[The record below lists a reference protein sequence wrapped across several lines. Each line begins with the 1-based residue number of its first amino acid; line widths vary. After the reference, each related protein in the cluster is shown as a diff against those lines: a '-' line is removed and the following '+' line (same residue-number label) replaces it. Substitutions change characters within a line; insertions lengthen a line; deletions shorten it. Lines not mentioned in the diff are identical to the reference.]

1 MRFKGFVRQIV
12 AVLTILVAISVV
24 APESFAQKKKSS
36 TAKKSSS
43 KKAPVKK
50 KAPAKKKTSSSKKPT
65 SKKKKSSKKRK
76 SKRGRRPVRSIY
88 YNPIPDPIIL
98 SEKNWISTPALPLDS
113 ATAITQSLLTT
124 DSIYTKD
131 WVNAITFVYDSVE
144 FNDLPEEI
152 YLPLINKDEK
162 FSLTWYGKINS
173 EYGKRWGRQHH
184 GLDVDLNIG
193 DTVVAAF
200 DGVVRYAQF
209 NKSGFGNCVVI
220 RHKNGLE
227 TIYGHLCK
235 IEVAENQFVKSGQH
249 IGLGGTSGHSTG
261 PHLHFEM
268 RYKDYS
274 FDPQLLIDLSTQK
287 LITETVIFD
296 KVDLVNYKYPTT
308 SPTINELEKKPA
320 SKSKKSKKGKKT
332 SSKKKK
338 PVKKSTKKKATP
350 SKKAPAKKPVSKKA
364 PVKKAPAKKA
374 PAKKKR

>member
-1 MRFKGFVRQIV
+1 MRLRVFFRQLLA
-12 AVLTILVAISVV
+12 AVTLLVAISIV
-24 APESFAQKKKSS
+24 APEGFAQKKKP
-36 TAKKSSS
+36 TPTKKSTS

-50 KAPAKKKTSSSKKPT
+50 KTIGSKKKSSSKKTSS
-65 SKKKKSSKKRK
+65 KKKKGSKKRK
-76 SKRGRRPVRSIY
+76 SKRSRKPVRSIY

-98 SEKNWISTPALPLDS
+98 SEKNWISTPALPFDS
-113 ATAITQSLLTT
+113 ASLIANQLLST
-124 DSIYTKD
+124 DTIYTND
-131 WVNAITFVYDSVE
+131 WKNAITFVYDSVE

-152 YLPLINKDEK
+152 YLPLISKDEK

-235 IEVAENQFVKSGQH
+235 IDVAENQYVKSGQH

-274 FDPQLLIDLSTQK
+274 FDPQLLIDLTTQQLK
-287 LITETVIFD
+287 TETVIFD
-296 KVDLVNYKYPTT
+296 KVDLVNYRYPTT
-308 SPTINELEKKPA
+308 SPTINELEKKPV
-320 SKSKKSKKGKKT
+320 SKSKKSKKSKKGKKS

-338 PVKKSTKKKATP
+338 PVKKKPTTAKKKATTG
-350 SKKAPAKKPVSKKA
+350 KKPVA
-364 PVKKAPAKKA
+364 KKAPAKKA
-374 PAKKKR
+374 PVKKKR

>member
-1 MRFKGFVRQIV
+1 MRLRVFFRQLLA
-12 AVLTILVAISVV
+12 AVTLLVAISIV
-24 APESFAQKKKSS
+24 APEGFAQKKKP
-36 TAKKSSS
+36 TPTKKSTS

-50 KAPAKKKTSSSKKPT
+50 KTSGSKKKSSSKKTSS
-65 SKKKKSSKKRK
+65 KKKKGSKKRK
-76 SKRGRRPVRSIY
+76 SKRSRKPVRSIY

-98 SEKNWISTPALPLDS
+98 SEKNWISTPALPFDS
-113 ATAITQSLLTT
+113 ASLIANQLLSADT
-124 DSIYTKD
+124 IYTND
-131 WVNAITFVYDSVE
+131 WKNAITFVYDSVE

-152 YLPLINKDEK
+152 YLPLISKDEK

-235 IEVAENQFVKSGQH
+235 IDVAENQYVKSGQH

-274 FDPQLLIDLSTQK
+274 FDPQLLIDLTSQQ
-287 LITETVIFD
+287 LRTETVIFD
-296 KVDLVNYKYPTT
+296 KVDLVNYRYPTT
-308 SPTINELEKKPA
+308 SPTINELEKKPV
-320 SKSKKSKKGKKT
+320 SKSKKSKKSKKGKKS

-338 PVKKSTKKKATP
+338 PVKKKPTTAKKKATTG
-350 SKKAPAKKPVSKKA
+350 KKPVA
-364 PVKKAPAKKA
+364 KKAPAKKA
-374 PAKKKR
+374 PVKKKR

>member
-1 MRFKGFVRQIV
+1 MRYRVFFRQLL
-12 AVLTILVAISVV
+12 AVLTLLVAMSIV
-24 APESFAQKKKSS
+24 APEGLAQKKKASS
-36 TAKKSSS
+36 TKKSSAKKGTAKKKTPVKKKISSS
-43 KKAPVKK
+43 KK
-50 KAPAKKKTSSSKKPT
+50 TS
-65 SKKKKSSKKRK
+65 SKKKKGSKKRK
-76 SKRGRRPVRSIY
+76 SKRGRKPARSIY

-98 SEKNWISTPALPLDS
+98 SEKNWISTPALPIDS
-113 ATAITQSLLTT
+113 SNLIANQLLSS
-124 DSIYTKD
+124 DSIYTND
-131 WVNAITFVYDSVE
+131 WKNAITFVYDSVE
-144 FNDLPEEI
+144 FNDLPDEI
-152 YLPLINKDEK
+152 YLPLISKDEK

-235 IEVAENQFVKSGQH
+235 IDVVENQYVKSGQH

-274 FDPQLLIDLSTQK
+274 FDPQLLIDLSTQQLK
-287 LITETVIFD
+287 TNTVIFD
-296 KVDLVNYKYPTT
+296 KIDLVNYRYPTT
-308 SPTINELEKKPA
+308 SPVIDELEKKPV
-320 SKSKKSKKGKKT
+320 SKSKKSKKGKKSKKT

-338 PVKKSTKKKATP
+338 PSAKKKPT
-350 SKKAPAKKPVSKKA
+350 
-364 PVKKAPAKKA
+364 AKKA
-374 PAKKKR
+374 PAKKKPTKKKR

>member
-1 MRFKGFVRQIV
+1 MRLRPFLRQLLSVIT
-12 AVLTILVAISVV
+12 LLVAISIV
-24 APESFAQKKKSS
+24 APEGFAQQKKPAPTKKA
-36 TAKKSSS
+36 TAKKAPAK

-50 KAPAKKKTSSSKKPT
+50 KTSNSKKST

-76 SKRGRRPVRSIY
+76 SRRGRKPARSIY

-98 SEKNWISTPALPLDS
+98 SEKNWISTPALLIDS
-113 ATAITQSLLTT
+113 STTIANQLLST
-124 DSIYTKD
+124 DSIYTND
-131 WVNAITFVYDSVE
+131 WRNAITFVYDSVG
-144 FNDLPEEI
+144 FKDLPEEI
-152 YLPLINKDEK
+152 YLPLLSKDER

-193 DTVVAAF
+193 DTVIAAF

-209 NKSGFGNCVVI
+209 NKSGYGNCVVI

-227 TIYGHLCK
+227 TLYGHLCK
-235 IEVAENQFVKSGQH
+235 IDVAENQYVKSGQH

-274 FDPQLLIDLSTQK
+274 FDPQLLIDITTQQLK
-287 LITETVIFD
+287 TASIIFD
-296 KVDLVNYKYPTT
+296 KVDLVNYRYPTT
-308 SPTINELEKKPA
+308 SPKIDALERKPTG
-320 SKSKKSKKGKKT
+320 KFRKGRKT

-338 PVKKSTKKKATP
+338 PAKRSSNSSKKKIVPTKKKTTA
-350 SKKAPAKKPVSKKA
+350 AKKT
-364 PVKKAPAKKA
+364 PVKK
-374 PAKKKR
+374 KR

>member
-1 MRFKGFVRQIV
+1 MRFKGFGRQIV
-12 AVLTILVAISVV
+12 TVLTILVAISVV
-24 APESFAQKKKSS
+24 APESFAQKKKSK
-36 TAKKSSS
+36 TIKKTTS
-43 KKAPVKK
+43 K
-50 KAPAKKKTSSSKKPT
+50 KAPAKKKVPVKKKTSSYKKPT
-65 SKKKKSSKKRK
+65 SKKKESSKKRK
-76 SKRGRRPVRSIY
+76 SKKGRKPVRSIY
-88 YNPIPDPIIL
+88 YNPIPNPIIL
-98 SEKNWISTPALPLDS
+98 SEKNWISTPALPIDS
-113 ATAITQSLLTT
+113 ANRITNTLLTT
-124 DSIYTKD
+124 DSIYVKD
-131 WVNAITFVYDSVE
+131 WENAITFVYDSVE

-173 EYGKRWGRQHH
+173 EYGKRWGKQHH

-235 IEVAENQFVKSGQH
+235 IDVVENQYVKSGQH

-308 SPTINELEKKPA
+308 SPTIKELEKKPIKK
-320 SKSKKSKKGKKT
+320 SVKKKTTPSKKT
-332 SSKKKK
+332 PAKK
-338 PVKKSTKKKATP
+338 PVT
-350 SKKAPAKKPVSKKA
+350 KKAPAKK
-364 PVKKAPAKKA
+364 
-374 PAKKKR
+374 R

>member
-1 MRFKGFVRQIV
+1 MRLRVFFRQLLA
-12 AVLTILVAISVV
+12 AVTLLVAISIV
-24 APESFAQKKKSS
+24 APEGFAQKKKP
-36 TAKKSSS
+36 TPTKKSTS

-50 KAPAKKKTSSSKKPT
+50 KNSSSKKPT

-76 SKRGRRPVRSIY
+76 SKRSRRPVRSIY

-98 SEKNWISTPALPLDS
+98 SEKNWISTPALPSDS
-113 ATAITQSLLTT
+113 AILIANQLLSADT
-124 DSIYTKD
+124 IYTND
-131 WVNAITFVYDSVE
+131 WKNAITFVYDSVE

-152 YLPLINKDEK
+152 YLPLISKDEK

-235 IEVAENQFVKSGQH
+235 IDVAENQYVKSGQH

-274 FDPQLLIDLSTQK
+274 FDPQLLIDLTTQQLK
-287 LITETVIFD
+287 TETVIFD
-296 KVDLVNYKYPTT
+296 KVDLVNYRYPTT
-308 SPTINELEKKPA
+308 SPTINELEKKPV
-320 SKSKKSKKGKKT
+320 SKSKKSKKSKKGKKS

-338 PVKKSTKKKATP
+338 PVKKKPTTAKKKATTG
-350 SKKAPAKKPVSKKA
+350 KKPVA
-364 PVKKAPAKKA
+364 KKAPAKKA
-374 PAKKKR
+374 PVKKKR

>member
-1 MRFKGFVRQIV
+1 MRFKGFVRQII
-12 AVLTILVAISVV
+12 AVLTILVAISIV
-24 APESFAQKKKSS
+24 APEGFAQKKKSA
-36 TAKKSSS
+36 TAKKSNSKKS
-43 KKAPVKK
+43 TSKKKAPVKK
-50 KAPAKKKTSSSKKPT
+50 KTSSTKKST
-65 SKKKKSSKKRK
+65 SKKKKGSKKKK
-76 SKRGRRPVRSIY
+76 SKRGRKPVRSIY
-88 YNPIPDPIIL
+88 YNPIPDPIVL

-113 ATAITQSLLTT
+113 ANAITNTLLTT

-144 FNDLPEEI
+144 YNDLPEEI

-193 DTVVAAF
+193 DTVIAAF
-200 DGVVRYAQF
+200 DGIVRYAQF

-235 IEVAENQFVKSGQH
+235 IDVVENQYVKSGQH

-274 FDPQLLIDLSTQK
+274 FDPQLLIDLSTQQLK
-287 LITETVIFD
+287 TETVIFD
-296 KVDLVNYKYPTT
+296 KVDLVNYRYPTF
-308 SPTINELEKKPA
+308 SPTIDELEKKPVR
-320 SKSKKSKKGKKT
+320 KSKKSKKSKKT

-338 PVKKSTKKKATP
+338 PVKKSVKKKATSAKKKSAKKPLSKKASLKKAP
-350 SKKAPAKKPVSKKA
+350 SKKAS
-364 PVKKAPAKKA
+364 
-374 PAKKKR
+374 AKKKR

>member
-1 MRFKGFVRQIV
+1 MRFKGFVRQII
-12 AVLTILVAISVV
+12 AVLTILVAISIV
-24 APESFAQKKKSS
+24 APEGFAQKKKP
-36 TAKKSSS
+36 TPAKKSSS
-43 KKAPVKK
+43 KKAPTKK
-50 KAPAKKKTSSSKKPT
+50 KAPVKKKTSSSKKPT
-65 SKKKKSSKKRK
+65 SKKKKGSKKKK
-76 SKRGRRPVRSIY
+76 SKRGRKPVRSIY

-98 SEKNWISTPALPLDS
+98 SEKTWISTPALPLDS
-113 ATAITQSLLTT
+113 ANTITNTLLST

-193 DTVVAAF
+193 DTVIAAF
-200 DGVVRYAQF
+200 DGIVRYAQF

-235 IEVAENQFVKSGQH
+235 IDVVENQYVKSGQH

-274 FDPQLLIDLSTQK
+274 FDPQLLIDLSTQQLK
-287 LITETVIFD
+287 TETVIFD
-296 KVDLVNYKYPTT
+296 KVDLVNYRYPTF
-308 SPTINELEKKPA
+308 SPTIDELEKKPV
-320 SKSKKSKKGKKT
+320 SKSKKGKKT

-338 PVKKSTKKKATP
+338 PVKKSIKKKTTPTKKKT
-350 SKKAPAKKPVSKKA
+350 AKKPVSKKV
-364 PVKKAPAKKA
+364 PVKKTPAKKA

>member
-1 MRFKGFVRQIV
+1 LLA
-12 AVLTILVAISVV
+12 AVTLLVAISIV
-24 APESFAQKKKSS
+24 APEGFAQKKKP
-36 TAKKSSS
+36 TPTKKSTS

-50 KAPAKKKTSSSKKPT
+50 KTSGSKKKSSSKKTSS
-65 SKKKKSSKKRK
+65 KKKKGSKKRK
-76 SKRGRRPVRSIY
+76 SKRSRKPVRSIY

-98 SEKNWISTPALPLDS
+98 SEKNWISTPALPFDS
-113 ATAITQSLLTT
+113 ASLIANQLLST
-124 DSIYTKD
+124 DTIYTND
-131 WVNAITFVYDSVE
+131 WKNAITFVYDSVE

-152 YLPLINKDEK
+152 YLPLISKDEK

-235 IEVAENQFVKSGQH
+235 IDVAENQYVKSGQH

-274 FDPQLLIDLSTQK
+274 FDPQLLIDLTTQQLK
-287 LITETVIFD
+287 TETVIFD
-296 KVDLVNYKYPTT
+296 KVDLVNYRYPTT
-308 SPTINELEKKPA
+308 SPTINELEKKPV
-320 SKSKKSKKGKKT
+320 SKSKKSKKSKKGKKS

-338 PVKKSTKKKATP
+338 PVKKKPTTAKKKATTG
-350 SKKAPAKKPVSKKA
+350 KKPVA
-364 PVKKAPAKKA
+364 KKAPAKKA
-374 PAKKKR
+374 PVKKKR

>member
-1 MRFKGFVRQIV
+1 MRLKAFLRQLLGIV
-12 AVLTILVAISVV
+12 TLLVAISIV
-24 APESFAQKKKSS
+24 APEGYAQKKKPSS
-36 TAKKSSS
+36 AKKSTS
-43 KKAPVKK
+43 KKSPAKKSAPS
-50 KAPAKKKTSSSKKPT
+50 KKKTSSSKKP
-65 SKKKKSSKKRK
+65 SNKKKKSSKKRK

-88 YNPIPDPIIL
+88 YNPIPDPIVL
-98 SEKNWISTPALPLDS
+98 SEKNWTSTPALPIDS
-113 ATAITQSLLTT
+113 STFIANQLLSA
-124 DSIYTKD
+124 DSIYTND
-131 WVNAITFVYDSVE
+131 WKNAITFVYDSVE

-152 YLPLINKDEK
+152 YLPLISKDEK

-235 IEVAENQFVKSGQH
+235 IDVAENQFVKSGQH

-274 FDPQLLIDLSTQK
+274 FDPQLLIDLSTQQLK
-287 LITETVIFD
+287 TETVIFD
-296 KVDLVNYKYPTT
+296 KVDLVNYRYPTT
-308 SPTINELEKKPA
+308 SPRIDELEKKPV
-320 SKSKKSKKGKKT
+320 SKSKKSKKAKKS

-338 PVKKSTKKKATP
+338 PVKRSSKSPK
-350 SKKAPAKKPVSKKA
+350 KKA
-364 PVKKAPAKKA
+364 PVKKAPAKK
-374 PAKKKR
+374 KR

>member
-1 MRFKGFVRQIV
+1 MCFKGFVRQII
-12 AVLTILVAISVV
+12 AVLTILVAISIV
-24 APESFAQKKKSS
+24 APEGFAQKKKPAP
-36 TAKKSSS
+36 AKKSTS
-43 KKAPVKK
+43 KKAPAKK
-50 KAPAKKKTSSSKKPT
+50 KAPIKKKTSSSKKPT

-88 YNPIPDPIIL
+88 YNPIPNPIIL
-98 SEKNWISTPALPLDS
+98 TEKNWISTPSLPADS
-113 ATAITQSLLTT
+113 ATDITTSLLST

-162 FSLTWYGKINS
+162 FFLTWYGKINS

-209 NKSGFGNCVVI
+209 NKSGYGNCVVI

-227 TIYGHLCK
+227 TLYGHLCK
-235 IEVAENQFVKSGQH
+235 IDVVENQYIKSGQH

-274 FDPQLLIDLSTQK
+274 FDPLLLIDLNTQQLK
-287 LITETVIFD
+287 TETVIFD
-296 KVDLVNYKYPTT
+296 KIDLVNYRYPTI
-308 SPTINELEKKPA
+308 SPTIDALEKKP
-320 SKSKKSKKGKKT
+320 T
-332 SSKKKK
+332 SKKKK
-338 PVKKSTKKKATP
+338 KKPIKKSVKKKATP
-350 SKKAPAKKPVSKKA
+350 KKKAPAKKKATAKKPVSKKA

-374 PAKKKR
+374 PTKKKR

>member
-1 MRFKGFVRQIV
+1 MRLRVFFRQLLA
-12 AVLTILVAISVV
+12 AVTLLVAISIV
-24 APESFAQKKKSS
+24 APEGFAQKKKP
-36 TAKKSSS
+36 TPTKKSTS

-50 KAPAKKKTSSSKKPT
+50 KTSGSKKKSSSKKTSS
-65 SKKKKSSKKRK
+65 KKKKGSKKRK
-76 SKRGRRPVRSIY
+76 SKRSRKPVRSIY

-98 SEKNWISTPALPLDS
+98 SEKNWISTPALPFDS
-113 ATAITQSLLTT
+113 ASLIANQLLSADT
-124 DSIYTKD
+124 IYTND
-131 WVNAITFVYDSVE
+131 WKNAITFVYDSVE

-152 YLPLINKDEK
+152 YLPLISKDEK

-235 IEVAENQFVKSGQH
+235 IDVAENQYVKSGQH

-274 FDPQLLIDLSTQK
+274 FDPQLLIDLTTQQLK
-287 LITETVIFD
+287 TETVIFD
-296 KVDLVNYKYPTT
+296 KVDLVNYRYPTT
-308 SPTINELEKKPA
+308 SPTINELEKKPV
-320 SKSKKSKKGKKT
+320 SKSKKSKKSKKGKKS

-338 PVKKSTKKKATP
+338 PVKKKPTTAKKKATTG
-350 SKKAPAKKPVSKKA
+350 KKPVA
-364 PVKKAPAKKA
+364 KKAPAKKA
-374 PAKKKR
+374 PVKKKR

>member
-1 MRFKGFVRQIV
+1 MCFKGFVRQII
-12 AVLTILVAISVV
+12 AVLTILVAISIV
-24 APESFAQKKKSS
+24 APEGFAQKKKPAP
-36 TAKKSSS
+36 AKKSTS
-43 KKAPVKK
+43 KKAPTKK
-50 KAPAKKKTSSSKKPT
+50 KAPIKKKTSSSKKPT

-88 YNPIPDPIIL
+88 YNPIPNPIIL
-98 SEKNWISTPALPLDS
+98 TEKNWISTPALPADS
-113 ATAITQSLLTT
+113 ATTITTSLLST

-162 FSLTWYGKINS
+162 FFLTWYGKINS

-209 NKSGFGNCVVI
+209 NKSGYGNCVVI

-227 TIYGHLCK
+227 TLYGHLCK
-235 IEVAENQFVKSGQH
+235 IDVVENQYIKSGQH

-274 FDPQLLIDLSTQK
+274 FDPLLLIDLTTQQLK
-287 LITETVIFD
+287 TETVIFD
-296 KVDLVNYKYPTT
+296 KIDLVNYRYPTI
-308 SPTINELEKKPA
+308 SPTIDALEKKP
-320 SKSKKSKKGKKT
+320 T
-332 SSKKKK
+332 SKKKK
-338 PVKKSTKKKATP
+338 KKPIKKSVKKKATP
-350 SKKAPAKKPVSKKA
+350 KKKAPAKKKATAKKPVSKKA

-374 PAKKKR
+374 PTKKKR

>member
-1 MRFKGFVRQIV
+1 MCFKGFVRQII
-12 AVLTILVAISVV
+12 AVLTILVAISIV
-24 APESFAQKKKSS
+24 APEGFAQKKKPAP
-36 TAKKSSS
+36 AKKSTS
-43 KKAPVKK
+43 KKAPTKK
-50 KAPAKKKTSSSKKPT
+50 KAPIKKKTSSSKKPT

-88 YNPIPDPIIL
+88 YNPIPNPIIL
-98 SEKNWISTPALPLDS
+98 TEKNWISTPALPADS
-113 ATAITQSLLTT
+113 ATAITTSLLST

-162 FSLTWYGKINS
+162 FFLTWYGKINS

-209 NKSGFGNCVVI
+209 NKSGYGNCVVI

-227 TIYGHLCK
+227 TLYGHLCK
-235 IEVAENQFVKSGQH
+235 IDVVENQYIKSGQH

-274 FDPQLLIDLSTQK
+274 FDPLLLIDLTTQQLK
-287 LITETVIFD
+287 TETVIFD
-296 KVDLVNYKYPTT
+296 KIDLVNYRYPTI
-308 SPTINELEKKPA
+308 SPTIDALEKKP
-320 SKSKKSKKGKKT
+320 T
-332 SSKKKK
+332 SKKKK
-338 PVKKSTKKKATP
+338 KKPIKKSVKKKATP
-350 SKKAPAKKPVSKKA
+350 KKKAPAKKKATAKKPVSKKA

-374 PAKKKR
+374 PTKKKR

>member
-1 MRFKGFVRQIV
+1 MRYRVFFRQLL
-12 AVLTILVAISVV
+12 AVVTLLVAISIV
-24 APESFAQKKKSS
+24 APEGLAQKKKAYS
-36 TAKKSSS
+36 TKKSSA
-43 KKAPVKK
+43 KKGTVKK
-50 KAPAKKKTSSSKKPT
+50 KTPVKKKTSSAKKT
-65 SKKKKSSKKRK
+65 SSKKKKGSKKRK
-76 SKRGRRPVRSIY
+76 SKRSRKPARSIY

-98 SEKNWISTPALPLDS
+98 SEKNWISTPALPIDS
-113 ATAITQSLLTT
+113 SNLIANQLLSS
-124 DSIYTKD
+124 DSIYTND
-131 WVNAITFVYDSVE
+131 WKNAITFVYDSVE
-144 FNDLPEEI
+144 FNDLPDEI
-152 YLPLINKDEK
+152 YLPLISKDEK

-235 IEVAENQFVKSGQH
+235 IDVAENQYVKSGQH

-274 FDPQLLIDLSTQK
+274 FDPQLLIDLSTQQLK
-287 LITETVIFD
+287 TNSVIFD
-296 KVDLVNYKYPTT
+296 KIDLVNYRYPTT
-308 SPTINELEKKPA
+308 SPVIDELEKKPV
-320 SKSKKSKKGKKT
+320 SKSKKSKKGKKSKKT

-338 PVKKSTKKKATP
+338 PV
-350 SKKAPAKKPVSKKA
+350 
-364 PVKKAPAKKA
+364 AKKA
-374 PAKKKR
+374 PAKKRAPAKKKPTKKKR

>member
-1 MRFKGFVRQIV
+1 MRYRVFFRQLL
-12 AVLTILVAISVV
+12 AVVTLLVAISIV
-24 APESFAQKKKSS
+24 APEGLAQKKKASS
-36 TAKKSSS
+36 TKKSSA
-43 KKAPVKK
+43 KKGTVKK
-50 KAPAKKKTSSSKKPT
+50 KTPVKKKTSSAKKT
-65 SKKKKSSKKRK
+65 SSKKKKGSKKRK
-76 SKRGRRPVRSIY
+76 SKRGRKPARSIY

-98 SEKNWISTPALPLDS
+98 SEKNWISTPALPIDS
-113 ATAITQSLLTT
+113 SNLIANQLLSS
-124 DSIYTKD
+124 DSIYTND
-131 WVNAITFVYDSVE
+131 WKNAITFVYDSVE
-144 FNDLPEEI
+144 FNDLPDEI
-152 YLPLINKDEK
+152 YLPLISKDEK

-235 IEVAENQFVKSGQH
+235 IDVVENQYVKSGQH

-274 FDPQLLIDLSTQK
+274 FDPQLLIDLSTQQLK
-287 LITETVIFD
+287 TNSVIFD
-296 KVDLVNYKYPTT
+296 KIDLVNYRYPTT
-308 SPTINELEKKPA
+308 SPVIDELEKKPV
-320 SKSKKSKKGKKT
+320 SKSKKSKKGKKSKKT

-338 PVKKSTKKKATP
+338 PV
-350 SKKAPAKKPVSKKA
+350 
-364 PVKKAPAKKA
+364 AKKA
-374 PAKKKR
+374 PAKKRAPAKKKPTKKKR

>member
-1 MRFKGFVRQIV
+1 MRFKGFVRQII
-12 AVLTILVAISVV
+12 AVLTILVAISIV
-24 APESFAQKKKSS
+24 APEGFAQKKKSA
-36 TAKKSSS
+36 TAKKSNSKKS
-43 KKAPVKK
+43 TSKKKAPVKK
-50 KAPAKKKTSSSKKPT
+50 KTSSTKKST
-65 SKKKKSSKKRK
+65 SKKKKGSKKKK
-76 SKRGRRPVRSIY
+76 SKRGRKPVRSIY
-88 YNPIPDPIIL
+88 YNPIPDPIVL

-113 ATAITQSLLTT
+113 ANAITNTLLTT

-144 FNDLPEEI
+144 YNDLPEEI

-193 DTVVAAF
+193 DTVIAAF
-200 DGVVRYAQF
+200 DGIVRYAQF

-235 IEVAENQFVKSGQH
+235 IDVVENQYVKSGQH

-274 FDPQLLIDLSTQK
+274 FDPQLLIDLSTQQLK
-287 LITETVIFD
+287 TETVIFD
-296 KVDLVNYKYPTT
+296 KVDLVNYRYPTF
-308 SPTINELEKKPA
+308 SPTIDELEKKPV

-338 PVKKSTKKKATP
+338 PVKNSVKKKATP
-350 SKKAPAKKPVSKKA
+350 AKKKPAKKPVSKKA
-364 PVKKAPAKKA
+364 PAKKAPAKKA

>member
-1 MRFKGFVRQIV
+1 MREIL
-12 AVLTILVAISVV
+12 AVLTILVAVSIV
-24 APESFAQKKKSS
+24 APEGFAQKKKSTTTKKS
-36 TAKKSSS
+36 NAKKSTSK

-50 KAPAKKKTSSSKKPT
+50 KTSSTKKST
-65 SKKKKSSKKRK
+65 SKKKKGSKKKK
-76 SKRGRRPVRSIY
+76 SKRGRKPVRSIY
-88 YNPIPDPIIL
+88 YNPIPDPIVL

-113 ATAITQSLLTT
+113 ANAITNTLLTT

-131 WVNAITFVYDSVE
+131 WVNAITFVYDSVDY
-144 FNDLPEEI
+144 NDLPEEI

-193 DTVVAAF
+193 DTVIAAF
-200 DGVVRYAQF
+200 DGIVRYAQF

-235 IEVAENQFVKSGQH
+235 IDVVENQYVKSGQH

-274 FDPQLLIDLSTQK
+274 FDPQLLIDLSTQQLK
-287 LITETVIFD
+287 TETVIFD
-296 KVDLVNYKYPTT
+296 KVDLVNYRYPTF
-308 SPTINELEKKPA
+308 SPTIDELEKKPV

-338 PVKKSTKKKATP
+338 PVKKSVKKKATSAKKKSAKKPLSKKASLKKAP
-350 SKKAPAKKPVSKKA
+350 SKKAS
-364 PVKKAPAKKA
+364 
-374 PAKKKR
+374 AKKKR

>member
-1 MRFKGFVRQIV
+1 MT
-12 AVLTILVAISVV
+12 LLVAISIV
-24 APESFAQKKKSS
+24 APEGLAQKKKASS
-36 TAKKSSS
+36 TKKSST
-43 KKAPVKK
+43 KKGTVKK
-50 KAPAKKKTSSSKKPT
+50 KTPVKKKTSSPKKT
-65 SKKKKSSKKRK
+65 SSKKKKGSKKRK
-76 SKRGRRPVRSIY
+76 TKRGRKPARSIY

-98 SEKNWISTPALPLDS
+98 SEKNWISTPALPIDS
-113 ATAITQSLLTT
+113 SNLIANQLLSS
-124 DSIYTKD
+124 DSIYTND
-131 WVNAITFVYDSVE
+131 WKNAITFVYDSVE
-144 FNDLPEEI
+144 FNDLPDEI
-152 YLPLINKDEK
+152 YLPLISKDEK

-235 IEVAENQFVKSGQH
+235 IDVAENQYVKSGQH

-274 FDPQLLIDLSTQK
+274 FDPQLLIDLSTQQLK
-287 LITETVIFD
+287 TNSVIFD
-296 KVDLVNYKYPTT
+296 KIDLVNYRYPTT
-308 SPTINELEKKPA
+308 SPVIDELEKKPV
-320 SKSKKSKKGKKT
+320 SKSKKSKKGKKSKKT

-338 PVKKSTKKKATP
+338 PV
-350 SKKAPAKKPVSKKA
+350 
-364 PVKKAPAKKA
+364 AKKA
-374 PAKKKR
+374 PAKKRAPAKKKPTKKKR

>member
-1 MRFKGFVRQIV
+1 MRLKGFVRQII
-12 AVLTILVAISVV
+12 AVLTILVAISIV
-24 APESFAQKKKSS
+24 APEGFAQKKKSA

-43 KKAPVKK
+43 KKAPTKK
-50 KAPAKKKTSSSKKPT
+50 KAPVKKKTSSSKKQT
-65 SKKKKSSKKRK
+65 SKKKKGSKKKK
-76 SKRGRRPVRSIY
+76 SKRGRKPVRSIY

-98 SEKNWISTPALPLDS
+98 SEKTWISTPALPLDS
-113 ATAITQSLLTT
+113 ANTITNTLLST

-193 DTVVAAF
+193 DTVIAAF
-200 DGVVRYAQF
+200 DGIVRYAQF

-235 IEVAENQFVKSGQH
+235 IDVVENQYVKSGQH

-274 FDPQLLIDLSTQK
+274 FDPQLLIDLSTQQLK
-287 LITETVIFD
+287 TETVIFD
-296 KVDLVNYKYPTT
+296 KVDLVNYRYPTF
-308 SPTINELEKKPA
+308 SPTIDELEKKQV
-320 SKSKKSKKGKKT
+320 SKSKKGKKT
-332 SSKKKK
+332 SNKKKK
-338 PVKKSTKKKATP
+338 PVKKSVKKKTTP
-350 SKKAPAKKPVSKKA
+350 TNKKPVKKPVSKKA
-364 PVKKAPAKKA
+364 PAKKTPAKKA

>member
-1 MRFKGFVRQIV
+1 MRFKGFVRQII
-12 AVLTILVAISVV
+12 AVLTILVAISIV
-24 APESFAQKKKSS
+24 APEVFAQKKKP
-36 TAKKSSS
+36 TPAKKSSS
-43 KKAPVKK
+43 KKAPTKK
-50 KAPAKKKTSSSKKPT
+50 KAPVKKKTSSSKKPASKKKKG
-65 SKKKKSSKKRK
+65 SKKKKS
-76 SKRGRRPVRSIY
+76 KRGRKPVRSIY

-98 SEKNWISTPALPLDS
+98 SEKTWISTPALPLDS
-113 ATAITQSLLTT
+113 ANTITNSLLTT

-193 DTVVAAF
+193 DTVIAAF

-235 IEVAENQFVKSGQH
+235 IDVVENQYVKSGQH

-274 FDPQLLIDLSTQK
+274 FDPQLLIDLSTQQLK
-287 LITETVIFD
+287 TETVIFD
-296 KVDLVNYKYPTT
+296 KVDLVNYRYPTF
-308 SPTINELEKKPA
+308 SPNIDELEKKPV

-338 PVKKSTKKKATP
+338 PVKKSAKKKTTPTKKKT
-350 SKKAPAKKPVSKKA
+350 AKKPVSKKA

>member
-1 MRFKGFVRQIV
+1 MRFKCFMRQII
-12 AVLTILVAISVV
+12 AVLTILVAISIV
-24 APESFAQKKKSS
+24 APEGFAQKKKP
-36 TAKKSSS
+36 TPAKKSSS
-43 KKAPVKK
+43 KKAPTKK
-50 KAPAKKKTSSSKKPT
+50 KAPVKKKTSSSKKPT
-65 SKKKKSSKKRK
+65 SKKKKGSKKKK
-76 SKRGRRPVRSIY
+76 SKRGRKPVRSIY

-98 SEKNWISTPALPLDS
+98 SEKTWISTPALPTDS
-113 ATAITQSLLTT
+113 ANTITNTLLST

-193 DTVVAAF
+193 DTVIAAF

-235 IEVAENQFVKSGQH
+235 IDVVENQYVKSGQH

-274 FDPQLLIDLSTQK
+274 FDPQLLIDLSTQQLK
-287 LITETVIFD
+287 TETVIFD
-296 KVDLVNYKYPTT
+296 KVDLVNYRYPTF
-308 SPTINELEKKPA
+308 SPTIDELEKKPV

-332 SSKKKK
+332 
-338 PVKKSTKKKATP
+338 TKKKTTP
-350 SKKAPAKKPVSKKA
+350 TKKKIAKKPVSKKA

>member
-1 MRFKGFVRQIV
+1 MRLRAFLRQLLGFVT
-12 AVLTILVAISVV
+12 LLVATSII
-24 APESFAQKKKSS
+24 APEGIAQKKKSS
-36 TAKKSSS
+36 SAKKSTSKKSTAKKKAPTKKKSSS
-43 KKAPVKK
+43 
-50 KAPAKKKTSSSKKPT
+50 SKKSS

-76 SKRGRRPVRSIY
+76 SKRGRKPVRSIY

-98 SEKNWISTPALPLDS
+98 SEKNWISTPALSIDS
-113 ATAITQSLLTT
+113 STSIANQLLSN
-124 DSIYTKD
+124 DSIYTND
-131 WVNAITFVYDSVE
+131 WKNAITFVYDSVE

-152 YLPLINKDEK
+152 YLPLISKDEK

-193 DTVVAAF
+193 DTVIAAF

-235 IEVAENQFVKSGQH
+235 IDVVENQYVKSGQH

-274 FDPQLLIDLSTQK
+274 FDPQLLIDLSTQQLK
-287 LITETVIFD
+287 TETVIFD
-296 KVDLVNYKYPTT
+296 KVDLVNYRYPTT
-308 SPTINELEKKPA
+308 SPIINELEKKPV
-320 SKSKKSKKGKKT
+320 SKSKKSKKGKKS

-338 PVKKSTKKKATP
+338 PVKRSSKSTKKKTG
-350 SKKAPAKKPVSKKA
+350 STKKPTPKKA
-364 PVKKAPAKKA
+364 PVKKAPAKK
-374 PAKKKR
+374 KR

>member
-1 MRFKGFVRQIV
+1 MRYRVFFRQLL
-12 AVLTILVAISVV
+12 AVVTLLVAISIV
-24 APESFAQKKKSS
+24 APEGLAQKKKASS
-36 TAKKSSS
+36 TKKSSA
-43 KKAPVKK
+43 KKGTVKK
-50 KAPAKKKTSSSKKPT
+50 KTPVKKKTSSAKKT
-65 SKKKKSSKKRK
+65 SSKKKKGSKKRK
-76 SKRGRRPVRSIY
+76 SKRGRKPARSIY

-98 SEKNWISTPALPLDS
+98 SEKNWISTPALPIDS
-113 ATAITQSLLTT
+113 SNLIANQLLSS
-124 DSIYTKD
+124 DSIYTND
-131 WVNAITFVYDSVE
+131 WKNAITFVYDSVE
-144 FNDLPEEI
+144 FNDLPDEI
-152 YLPLINKDEK
+152 YLPLISKDEK

-235 IEVAENQFVKSGQH
+235 IDVAENQYVKSGQH

-274 FDPQLLIDLSTQK
+274 FDPQLLIDLSTQQLK
-287 LITETVIFD
+287 TNSVIFD
-296 KVDLVNYKYPTT
+296 KIDLVNYRYPTT
-308 SPTINELEKKPA
+308 SPVIDELEKKPV
-320 SKSKKSKKGKKT
+320 SKSKKSKKGKKSKKT

-338 PVKKSTKKKATP
+338 PV
-350 SKKAPAKKPVSKKA
+350 
-364 PVKKAPAKKA
+364 AKKA
-374 PAKKKR
+374 PAKKRAPAKKKPTKKKR

>member
-1 MRFKGFVRQIV
+1 MCFKGFVRQII
-12 AVLTILVAISVV
+12 AVLTILVAISIV
-24 APESFAQKKKSS
+24 APEGFAQKKKPAP
-36 TAKKSSS
+36 AKKSTS
-43 KKAPVKK
+43 KKAPTKK
-50 KAPAKKKTSSSKKPT
+50 KAPIKKKTSSSKKPT

-88 YNPIPDPIIL
+88 YNPIPNPIIL
-98 SEKNWISTPALPLDS
+98 TEKNWISTPALPADS
-113 ATAITQSLLTT
+113 ATDITTSLLST

-162 FSLTWYGKINS
+162 FFLTWYGKINS

-209 NKSGFGNCVVI
+209 NKSGYGNCVVI

-227 TIYGHLCK
+227 TLYGHLCK
-235 IEVAENQFVKSGQH
+235 IDVVENQYIKSGQH

-274 FDPQLLIDLSTQK
+274 FDPLLLIDLNTQQLK
-287 LITETVIFD
+287 TETVIFD
-296 KVDLVNYKYPTT
+296 KIDLVNYRYPTI
-308 SPTINELEKKPA
+308 SPTIDALEKKP
-320 SKSKKSKKGKKT
+320 T
-332 SSKKKK
+332 SKKKK
-338 PVKKSTKKKATP
+338 KKPIKKSVKKKATP
-350 SKKAPAKKPVSKKA
+350 KKKAPAKKKATAKKPVSKKA

-374 PAKKKR
+374 PTKKKW